1 MQAVAFYLIYP
12 ILWIISRLP
21 FPIVYLI
28 SDFFY
33 FITYYIIGYRKK
45 VIKKNLTTAFPDKS
59 DKEITRLA
67 KKSTQHFC
75 DIFIEM
81 IKSMGMSKKSM
92 KKRFT
97 CSNPEMVN
105 TFAKAKQPIV
115 ALFGHQASYE
125 WTMVLD
131 DVIDYKVYAIY
142 KPLKNKKF
150 NDLIVGIRKKFNSE
164 MVAMKEA
171 TSFMSK
177 SAQSEAAL
185 FALVAD
191 QSPKSGN
198 AQHFTNFFGVP
209 SAVFKG
215 AERIAREYGTPVVF
229 LRINKVKRGYYET
242 EFVTIAENGA
252 ETEDWFITDTFF
264 QLLEEQII
272 KQPEYYLWSHKRW
285 KSTIGS
291 TKRAVELSPR
301 VQR

>member
-1 MQAVAFYLIYP
+1 M
-12 ILWIISRLP
+12 
-21 FPIVYLI
+21 

-33 FITYYIIGYRKK
+33 FITYYLIGYRKE
-45 VIKKNLTTAFPDKS
+45 VIKKNLTTAFPNKS

-105 TFAKAKQPIV
+105 AFAKAKQPIV
-115 ALFGHQASYE
+115 AMFGHQASYE

-171 TSFMSK
+171 TLFMSK
-177 SAQSEAAL
+177 SVQSEAAL

-191 QSPKSGN
+191 QSPKSAR
-198 AQHFTNFFGVP
+198 AQHFTNFFDVP

-215 AERIAREYGTPVVF
+215 AERIAREYSTPVVF

-242 EFVTIAENGA
+242 EFVTITENGA

-285 KSTIGS
+285 KSNLGS

>member
-21 FPIVYLI
+21 FSIVYLL

-33 FITYYIIGYRKK
+33 FVTYYVIGYRKG
-45 VIKKNLTTAFPDKS
+45 VIKNNLRIAFPKKNE
-59 DKEITRLA
+59 KEITRLA

-81 IKSMGMSKKSM
+81 IKSMGMSEKSM

-105 TFAKAKQPIV
+105 AFAKANQPII
-115 ALFGHQASYE
+115 AMFGHQASYE

-131 DVIDYKVYAIY
+131 NVLDYKVYAIY
-142 KPLKNKKF
+142 KPLKNKRL
-150 NDLIVGIRKKFNSE
+150 NNLIVNIRKKFNSE
-164 MVAMKEA
+164 LVAMKKA
-171 TSFMSK
+171 TAVMSK
-177 SAQSEAAL
+177 SAETEAAL

-191 QSPKSGN
+191 QSPKAGR
-198 AQHFTNFFGVP
+198 AQYFTSFFNVP

-215 AERIAREYGTPVVF
+215 AERIAKEYHTAVVF
-229 LRINKVKRGYYET
+229 LKVAKVKRGYYET
-242 EFVTIAENGA
+242 EFVTITPNGA
-252 ETEDWFITDTFF
+252 ETKDWEITDTFF

-285 KSTIGS
+285 KSNLGNT
-291 TKRAVELSPR
+291 TRAVELSPR
-301 VQR
+301 VQL

>member
-21 FPIVYLI
+21 FPIVYMI

-33 FITYYIIGYRKK
+33 FNTYYILGYRKE
-45 VIKKNLTTAFPDKS
+45 VIKNNIRIAFPKKS
-59 DKEITRLA
+59 EKEITRLA

-105 TFAKAKQPIV
+105 AYAKTKQPIV
-115 ALFGHQASYE
+115 AMFGHQASYE

-150 NDLIVGIRKKFNSE
+150 NDLIVSIRKKFHSE

-177 SAQSEAAL
+177 SVQSEAAL

-191 QSPKSGN
+191 QSPKSGS
-198 AQHFTNFFGVP
+198 AQYFTNFFNVP

-215 AERIAREYGTPVVF
+215 AERIAKEYNTPVVF

-242 EFVTIAENGA
+242 EFVTITEKGA

-285 KSTIGS
+285 KSTLGN

-301 VQR
+301 VQQ

>member
-1 MQAVAFYLIYP
+1 MKAVAFYLIYP
-12 ILWIISRLP
+12 FLWIISRLP

-33 FITYYIIGYRKK
+33 FITYYIIGYRKEI
-45 VIKKNLTTAFPDKS
+45 IKNNLRIAFPEKNE
-59 DKEITRLA
+59 KEITRLA

-92 KKRFT
+92 KKRFI
-97 CSNPEMVN
+97 CKNPEMVN
-105 TFAKAKQPIV
+105 VLAKAKKPLIV
-115 ALFGHQASYE
+115 MFGHQASYE

-131 DVIDYKVYAIY
+131 DVLDYKVYAIY
-142 KPLKNKKF
+142 KPLKNKRL
-150 NDLIVGIRKKFNSE
+150 NDLIVNIRKKFNSE
-164 MVAMKEA
+164 LVAMREA
-171 TSFMSK
+171 TAVMNK
-177 SAQSEAAL
+177 SVKTEAAL

-191 QSPKSGN
+191 QSPKAGR
-198 AQHFTNFFGVP
+198 AQYFTNFFNVP

-215 AERIAREYGTPVVF
+215 AERIAKEHHTAVFF
-229 LRINKVKRGYYET
+229 LRITKVKRGYYET
-242 EFVTIAENGA
+242 EFVNITLNGA
-252 ETEDWFITDTFF
+252 ETKDWEITDTFF

-285 KSTIGS
+285 KSTLEN

-301 VQR
+301 VQQ